1 MQNTDTGYRMAVVYQ
16 IKGRTSGLVLHGQM
30 DRGLAHG
37 STGGN
42 YLSLGIYPQSQPAD
56 EELFETMFH
65 QQGSNFQRKE
75 ISNPCDFCE
84 FHNNFFSVKGRI
96 VSEASLSRS
105 DILITLRKNKTE
117 FVPEMG
123 NLLRVPSINVKYSS
137 TDALNS
143 LI

>member
-1 MQNTDTGYRMAVVYQ
+1 MAVVYQ
-16 IKGRTSGLVLHGQM
+16 IKGRTSGLAV
-30 DRGLAHG
+30 HG
-37 STGGN
+37 SSGGN

-56 EELFETMFH
+56 EELFQAMSYQH
-65 QQGSNFQRKE
+65 GAKFQRKE
-75 ISNPCDFCE
+75 ISNPHDFCE
-84 FHNNFFSVKGRI
+84 FHHNFFSVKGRI

-137 TDALNS
+137 TNALNS